1 MLLLIYILSFWG
13 HITFFKLTVNHVKD
27 VICHQISLGLT
38 AVVAESC
45 VCGDLWMLLP
55 CYPAKRDELNEERN
69 ESWMSRKRSRG
80 LLPPCATTP
89 GGHNK
94 GRHINFLPF
103 MFWARPEWKIDCFA
117 FLCISNITNVIHSL

>member
-1 MLLLIYILSFWG
+1 MLLHLLIAVCISILSFWG
-13 HITFFKLTVNHVKD
+13 NTTFFKLTVNHVKD

-55 CYPAKRDELNEERN
+55 RYPAKRDELNEERN

-80 LLPPCATTP
+80 PLPPCATTLLEAII
-89 GGHNK
+89 K
-94 GRHINFLPF
+94 GDTLISSR
-103 MFWARPEWKIDCFA
+103 
-117 FLCISNITNVIHSL
+117 LCSEPDLSEK